1 MTFDTQRALAELE
14 QSAILLSHHVRQAQI
29 ACDVETLRIFA
40 KKFYDLQA
48 HADQAR
54 RSMPRTCAF
63 CNKTVTLKHIK
74 LCPQCHRNL

>member
-40 KKFYDLQA
+40 KRLYDLKDYA
-48 HADQAR
+48 ESAR
-54 RSMPRTCAF
+54 RTMPRECE
-63 CNKTVTLKHIK
+63 CGKVVEMRHIRICPKCGRTL
-74 LCPQCHRNL
+74 